1 MLDILL
7 HMDINGLQAFLDT
20 GSLPEAIALVENF
33 RLSIVELKTTIE
45 QNLADLR
52 CGVKSV
58 DWADWQP
65 GGEMDNLLNGAKE
78 RIAQSQNVIY
88 SAKAWVEEK
97 ICAFESIQTPSL
109 SWEDPSRE
117 EYDNL
122 RKLRRKLHDCSMSLL
137 DLLEPLIGA
146 NNVLSDELKRKGLLD
161 PEL

>member
-1 MLDILL
+1 
-7 HMDINGLQAFLDT
+7 
-20 GSLPEAIALVENF
+20 
-33 RLSIVELKTTIE
+33 
-45 QNLADLR
+45 
-52 CGVKSV
+52 
-58 DWADWQP
+58 
-65 GGEMDNLLNGAKE
+65 MDNLLNGAKD

-97 ICAFESIQTPSL
+97 ICAVESIQIPSL
-109 SWEDPSRE
+109 SLEDPSRE

>member
-1 MLDILL
+1 
-7 HMDINGLQAFLDT
+7 MDINGLMALIDT

-97 ICAFESIQTPSL
+97 ICAFESIQIPSL

-137 DLLEPLIGA
+137 DLLEPLISA
-146 NNVLSDELKRKGLLD
+146 NGVLFNELK
-161 PEL
+161 